1 MKKFNGNALAGFLFL
16 IVILFGIVG
25 WFLNLYD
32 LFKHYDT
39 ESTRLFILRIVGFF
53 VAPLGALLGWFA

>member
-1 MKKFNGNALAGFLFL
+1 MKKFKGNALVGFLFL
-16 IVILFGIVG
+16 VVILFGVVG